1 MKKYLQKNVKNVFI
15 SSLTSKKWY
24 KPFCVVLTILT
35 LVLFFGVS
43 FFVGFGVRGCSNK
56 QSHVQTVYAEEAV
69 YSSVSLSY
77 KDISASIFYFDSSSS
92 TYPNTLVDTFSF
104 SPTFNINSDSSLN
117 FSVFSLFNS
126 DYVLTEFSGLFV
138 DPGYSYDGI
147 EYDYVLGDLQG
158 LTFIN
163 DSITYSVP
171 VVFTCNKVPAVS
183 DFSSLKLCSF
193 VYSCRFSDFFGYDG
207 GLATFYINNKRVQ
220 FSYDYATFVF
230 YRFDG
235 LATLPK
241 YNVDSYICFV
251 FPKNPVLTSSAYNS
265 NISQI
270 SFLSSPS
277 DFSSGY
283 SSGYNVGYQ
292 AGLNSSD
299 TTSYNNGY
307 NVGYQAGLNTSLSDI
322 SPFSVLVSGIDS
334 FMQIKIFGTSVTLG
348 LILSLSFG
356 LVLLGIALKVFFH
369 A

>member
-1 MKKYLQKNVKNVFI
+1 MKKYSQKKVNNVYI

-35 LVLFFGVS
+35 LILFFGAS
-43 FFVGFGVRGCSNK
+43 FFVGFGVRGCSQK
-56 QSHVQTVYAEEAV
+56 KSVTSAYAEESV

-77 KDISASIFYFDSSSS
+77 KDISASIFYFSSSS
-92 TYPNTLVDTFSF
+92 ATYPNSLVDTFSF
-104 SPTFNINSDSSLN
+104 SPTFNINSNSS
-117 FSVFSLFNS
+117 FDYSVFSLLNS
-126 DYVLTEFSGLFV
+126 DYVLSEFSELFV
-138 DPGYSYDGI
+138 ENNYSYDGI
-147 EYDYVLGDLQG
+147 ESDYVLNDDKG
-158 LTFIN
+158 LTFVN
-163 DSITYSVP
+163 GSITYSVP

-183 DFSSLKLCSF
+183 DFSDFKLCSF
-193 VYSCRFSDFFGYDG
+193 VYSCRFSDFFGYEG

-251 FPKNPVLTSSAYNS
+251 FPKSPALSSSVYKS

-270 SFLSSPS
+270 SFLSSLS

-299 TTSYNNGY
+299 TTAYNNGY
-307 NVGYQAGLNTSLSDI
+307 NLGYQAGLNKSLSDI
-322 SPFSVLVSGIDS
+322 SPFSALVSGIDS
-334 FMQIKIFGTSVTLG
+334 FMQIKIFGSSVTLG